1 MSNENWFGR
10 DLDEGVMAMDNRSLK
25 EQVKSLLFKFLRSK
39 QAIDSTVV
47 KEEGQTEELPP
58 NII

>member
-47 KEEGQTEELPP
+47 KEEGQTE
-58 NII
+58 